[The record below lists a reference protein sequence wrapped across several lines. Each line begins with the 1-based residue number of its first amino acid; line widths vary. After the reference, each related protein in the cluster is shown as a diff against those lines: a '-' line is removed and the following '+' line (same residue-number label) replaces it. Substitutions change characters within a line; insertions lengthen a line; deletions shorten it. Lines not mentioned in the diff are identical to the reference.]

1 MINENC
7 QRDGNEFGGYIHN
20 CYGFYKKKKYLTQK
34 VVLEYND
41 FKKKEEARRA
51 VRNTLFG
58 VVGRAQ
64 NKKNE
69 LKEEYE

>member
-1 MINENC
+1 MNLEAI
-7 QRDGNEFGGYIHN
+7 YIIVMDSIRKEI
-20 CYGFYKKKKYLTQK
+20 FDTK

-41 FKKKEEARRA
+41 FKKREEARRA